1 MSGFKEKA
9 ETRNGGREVWR
20 CFNKRFHVE
29 KHSLS
34 PIPPHYP
41 STGPRDGWQKRARKE
56 MTFSFVLLR
65 TPYYHL
71 SEETSSSS
79 IRLFCSFFFFLALNH
94 NGLAHKFFSFRV
106 CRTSLPRRF
115 FLFSLSPTLPAL
127 QDNYTAD

>member
-1 MSGFKEKA
+1 MSGFKE
-9 ETRNGGREVWR
+9 TRKEGGREVWR

-41 STGPRDGWQKRARKE
+41 STGPREGWQERAAKE

-71 SEETSSSS
+71 SGETSSSS
-79 IRLFCSFFFFLALNH
+79 IRLFGSFSFLSLSLNH
-94 NGLAHKFFSFRV
+94 NGLKFFLFR
-106 CRTSLPRRF
+106 RTSLPRRL
-115 FLFSLSPTLPAL
+115 FLFRLSPSLSAL
-127 QDNYTAD
+127 QDNYMAD